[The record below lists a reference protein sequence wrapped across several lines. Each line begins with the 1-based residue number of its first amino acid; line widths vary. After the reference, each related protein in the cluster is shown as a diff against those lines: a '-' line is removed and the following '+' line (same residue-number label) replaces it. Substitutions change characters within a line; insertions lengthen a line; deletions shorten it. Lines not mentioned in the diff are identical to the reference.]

1 MEYFP
6 IIIFLVFFGV
16 LIYRSNTHIDKK
28 KSSDEVWES
37 WTKEHMDNYDPK
49 NNSQASEKVWR
60 NWVETYQEEDQGWSP
75 EKDVRPVLEKSQQGY
90 SEFQQWILLHAGT
103 HDPRELKT
111 YLKKAFE
118 EQSTAELPPPV
129 GAKYFEWLMGR
140 EATIDDLKSIGIL
153 VESVEEDSGGEGYVY
168 VIQDLESGLFK
179 IGYTKDPDRR
189 FDELGVGLTAQEI
202 SCDFFEN
209 AREIEKKAHKKYA
222 DSRLP
227 QSEYFK
233 LYKPP
238 IIDME

>member
-1 MEYFP
+1 MEYLL

-16 LIYRSNTHIDKK
+16 LIYRSSTQFDKK
-28 KSSDEVWES
+28 KSSDEVWEN
-37 WTKEHMDNYDPK
+37 WTAKHMENYTKQD
-49 NNSQASEKVWR
+49 R
-60 NWVETYQEEDQGWSP
+60 DWSS

-103 HDPRELKT
+103 NDPRELKT

-118 EQSTAELPPPV
+118 DQSTAELPQPV

-140 EATIDDLKSIGIL
+140 KATIEDLKSIGISI
-153 VESVEEDSGGEGYVY
+153 ERVEEESGGEGFVY
-168 VIQDLESGLFK
+168 VIQDLDSGLFK
-179 IGYTKDPDRR
+179 IGYTKNPDSR

-202 SCDFFEN
+202 SCDYFDN
-209 AREIEKKAHKKYA
+209 AREVERAAHEKYA
-222 DSRLP
+222 DARLP

-238 IIDME
+238 VIEG